1 MNPFLIFYTYVV
13 SKIIAFYKDK
23 GLLNS
28 TLNSG
33 SRIVTG
39 PIILLLIPLFL
50 SPQVQG
56 FWFTF
61 ISVAALSI
69 FADLGF
75 TNIILQFSAH
85 EFAFLEFRSK
95 RLVPLKEEYIAHLYR
110 ISSLFRFMLSWVII
124 ISVIS
129 FPVIFFAGYKLFIQK
144 HDLVDWLTPWM
155 LYTLASALSFIINVV
170 LSFLEGCN
178 MVGKIQNIRFIWNL
192 LIAFFMIIMLMLG
205 LNLYTI
211 AFSSLLSSMVISAII
226 FISFRQVFGQMISI
240 SMKNY
245 FNWSREIFRLFWK
258 YVISFGSGYLIF
270 QIYTPMAFHYY
281 GPIEAGRIGL
291 SMMIF
296 SSVFMISN
304 IWIVSVLPKFNM
316 FVALKNWQ
324 DLDSLFKR
332 RIMLGCLSFLFIS
345 AVFFIVYFIQREH
358 LFLIDRLT
366 SPLSLG
372 LLAMFWFL
380 QFIVNSW
387 ACYLRAHREEP
398 YVWPSLVSA
407 IYITAITYL
416 IAKNFSSDFIFL
428 GLISSS
434 AILMPWLYY
443 IFKKKKRLWHG
454 N

>member
-1 MNPFLIFYTYVV
+1 MHN
-13 SKIIAFYKDK
+13 KIIAFYKDK
-23 GLLNS
+23 DLLNS

-39 PIILLLIPLFL
+39 PIILLLIPIFL

-56 FWFTF
+56 YWFTF

-85 EFAFLEFRSK
+85 EFAFLEFRNM

-110 ISSLFRFMLSWVII
+110 ISSLFRFMLSWVTI

-144 HDLVDWLTPWM
+144 HDFVDWLTPWM

-178 MVGKIQNIRFIWNL
+178 MVGKIQNVRFIWNM
-192 LIAFFMIIMLMLG
+192 LIAFTTIIMLLLG
-205 LNLYTI
+205 MNLYTI
-211 AFSSLLSSMVISAII
+211 AFSSLFSSMVISAII

-270 QIYTPMAFHYY
+270 QIYTPVAFHYY

-291 SMMIF
+291 SLMIF

-324 DLDSLFKR
+324 DMDSLFKR
-332 RIMLGCLSFLFIS
+332 RIKLGCVSYIFMTC
-345 AVFFIVYFIQREH
+345 VFFGVYFILKRQM
-358 LFLIDRLT
+358 FLVDRLT
-366 SPLSLG
+366 SPLSLI
-372 LLAMFWFL
+372 LLALFWFL
-380 QFIVNSW
+380 QFIISSW
-387 ACYLRAHREEP
+387 AIYLRAHKEEP

-407 IYITAITYL
+407 VYITAVTYI
-416 IAKNFSSDFIFL
+416 IAKNFASDFIFF

-434 AILMPWLYY
+434 AILLPWLYY
-443 IFKKKKRLWHG
+443 IFKKKKHLWHKI
-454 N
+454 